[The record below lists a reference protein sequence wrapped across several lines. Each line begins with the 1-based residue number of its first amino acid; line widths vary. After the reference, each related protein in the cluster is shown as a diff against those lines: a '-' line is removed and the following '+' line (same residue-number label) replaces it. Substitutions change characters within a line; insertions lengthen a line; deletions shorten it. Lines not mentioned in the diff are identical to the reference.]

1 MDSRRHT
8 AKLSTVPCPL
18 STNMN
23 YQLADLMESVADAV
37 PGREAIVYG
46 DRRLTF
52 RQFDDR
58 ATQLAYYLQSQGIGP
73 ADRVGLYLY
82 NCNEYL
88 EGALAAFKLGAS
100 PVNINF
106 RYVEEELRYLCDD
119 ADLKA
124 MIFHREFAPRVAAVA
139 HKLPLLKTL
148 IVVEDG
154 TSAVGAQP
162 VAPSLAEYESTI
174 RDQPTT
180 RDFPERSGKDVY
192 LLYTGGTTGMPKGV
206 MWRHE
211 DVFFAGLQGGN
222 PGGPD
227 ITAPEQLAQNAAANT
242 NPTVTL
248 PVAPLM
254 HGNGHWASMIGMH
267 GGGKVVLATSH
278 RLDPHEI
285 WSLVE
290 REKVSVL
297 SIVGDA
303 MARPMAQALEEG
315 HVAQPGSPVTAG
327 PPAVGD
333 MAQAGSPATA
343 GSSAVGDVAQA
354 GFPASAG
361 PPPAQSSVSPP
372 TSHVPPLT
380 SHLSPLI
387 PYDTSSVIALSSAG
401 ALFSEDVKDRLR
413 DKKAAMLI
421 IDAFGMSEAGHQGMN
436 LGKNADG
443 KLRFQIDAFTAVL
456 DEDLRRIQP
465 GSGNVGMLA
474 RTGRLPLG
482 YWKDPEKTAKTFVT
496 DPDGRRWVTAGD
508 MATVEPDGTV
518 VVLGRGSLCIN
529 SGGEKI
535 YPEEVELALRS
546 HPGVY
551 DAVVVGVPD
560 ERWGQRVAAIVQ
572 PQPNTTLTLEELA
585 DHCTTH
591 IARYKLPR
599 ELHLVDQMQRSPAGK
614 ADYKWA
620 KDVAM
625 GGAK

>member
-1 MDSRRHT
+1 MK
-8 AKLSTVPCPL
+8 KLHFH
-18 STNMN
+18 
-23 YQLADLMESVADAV
+23 LADLFESVADAV
-37 PGREAIVYG
+37 PEREAVVYG
-46 DRRLTF
+46 PRRLTF
-52 RQFDDR
+52 REMDER
-58 ATQLAYYLQSQGIGP
+58 ATKLAHYLQAQGIG
-73 ADRVGLYLY
+73 AGDHVGLYKY

-88 EGALAAFKLGAS
+88 EGALAAFKLRAS

-124 MIFHREFAPRVAAVA
+124 LIFHREFAPRVEAVVE
-139 HKLPLLKTL
+139 KLPAMTTL

-154 TSAVGAQP
+154 AGAVGDDLRTP
-162 VAPSLAEYESTI
+162 LRGSVGYEDAL
-174 RDQPTT
+174 RDQSAE
-180 RDFPERSGKDVY
+180 RDFGERDGHDVY

-222 PGGPD
+222 PGGPPVES
-227 ITAPEQLAQNAAANT
+227 PEQLAELAAANS

-254 HGNGHWASMIGMH
+254 HGNGHWASMIGLH
-267 GGGKVVLATSH
+267 GGGKVVLAESR
-278 RLDPHEI
+278 RLDAYEI

-290 REKVSVL
+290 RERVSVL

-303 MARPMAQALEEG
+303 MARPMAQALEDGKPDGGE
-315 HVAQPGSPVTAG
+315 
-327 PPAVGD
+327 
-333 MAQAGSPATA
+333 
-343 GSSAVGDVAQA
+343 
-354 GFPASAG
+354 
-361 PPPAQSSVSPP
+361 
-372 TSHVPPLT
+372 
-380 SHLSPLI
+380 
-387 PYDTSSVIALSSAG
+387 YDTSSMFALSSAG
-401 ALFSEDVKDRLR
+401 ALFSEDVKERLR
-413 DKKAAMLI
+413 AKNAAQLI

-443 KLRFQIDAFTAVL
+443 RLHFSIDANTAVL
-456 DEDLRRIQP
+456 DEDLRRIAP
-465 GSGNVGMLA
+465 GSDTVGMLG

-496 DPDGRRWVTAGD
+496 DPDGNRWVMAGD
-508 MATVEPDGTV
+508 MATVEADGTI

-546 HPGVY
+546 HPDVY

-560 ERWGQRVAAIVQ
+560 QRWGQRVAAVVQ
-572 PQPNTTLTLEELA
+572 PLPGSSPTLDVLSE
-585 DHCTTH
+585 HCATR

-599 ELHLVDQMQRSPAGK
+599 ELHLVDAMQRSPAGK
-614 ADYKWA
+614 ADYAWA
-620 KDVAM
+620 KAVAV
-625 GGAK
+625 GGGT

>member
-1 MDSRRHT
+1 M
-8 AKLSTVPCPL
+8 ALQF
-18 STNMN
+18 
-23 YQLADLMESVADAV
+23 QLADLFESVADAV
-37 PGREAIVYG
+37 PDREAVVYG
-46 DRRLTF
+46 ERRLTF
-52 RQFDDR
+52 RQLDAR
-58 ATQLAYYLQSQGIGP
+58 ATQLARYLRGQGIGP
-73 ADRVGLYLY
+73 GDHVGLDLY

-88 EGALAAFKLGAS
+88 EGALAAFKLRAS

-124 MIFHREFAPRVAAVA
+124 LIFHREFAPRVAAVA
-139 HKLPLLKTL
+139 PRLPAIRTL
-148 IVVEDG
+148 VYVDDG
-154 TSAVGAQP
+154 SGASLDDAPLSAV
-162 VAPSLAEYESTI
+162 VEYESAI
-174 RDQPTT
+174 RDQSTV
-180 RDFPERSGKDVY
+180 RDFAERSPDDVY

-227 ITAPEQLAQNAAANT
+227 ITSPDQLGVNAASNP

-254 HGNGHWASMIGMH
+254 HGNGHWSSLIGLH
-267 GGGKVVLATSH
+267 GGGKVVLAQS
-278 RLDPHEI
+278 RRMDAHEI

-290 REKVSVL
+290 RERVSVL

-303 MARPMAQALEEG
+303 MARPMAEALEEK
-315 HVAQPGSPVTAG
+315 AY
-327 PPAVGD
+327 
-333 MAQAGSPATA
+333 
-343 GSSAVGDVAQA
+343 DV
-354 GFPASAG
+354 
-361 PPPAQSSVSPP
+361 SSVF
-372 TSHVPPLT
+372 
-380 SHLSPLI
+380 
-387 PYDTSSVIALSSAG
+387 AFSSAG

-413 DKKAAMLI
+413 SKMTGTLI

-443 KLRFQIDAFTAVL
+443 KLRFSIDGLTAVL
-456 DEDLRRIQP
+456 DEDLRRVEA
-465 GSGNVGMLA
+465 GSGRVGMLA

-482 YWKDPEKTAKTFVT
+482 YWKDPVKTAQTFVT
-496 DPDGRRWVTAGD
+496 DPDGRRWVMAGD
-508 MATVEPDGTV
+508 MATIDGDGTA

-560 ERWGQRVAAIVQ
+560 ERWGQRVAAVVQ
-572 PQPNTTLTLEELA
+572 AQPGALLTLDDLA
-585 DHCTTH
+585 AHCATH

-599 ELHLVDQMQRSPAGK
+599 ELHLVDAMQRSPAGK

-620 KDVAM
+620 KQIAT
-625 GGAK
+625 GERT

>member
-1 MDSRRHT
+1 MT
-8 AKLSTVPCPL
+8 LQF
-18 STNMN
+18 
-23 YQLADLMESVADAV
+23 QLADLFECVADAV
-37 PGREAIVYG
+37 PEREAVVYG
-46 DRRLTF
+46 ERRLTF
-52 RQFDDR
+52 RQFDER
-58 ATQLAYYLQSQGIGP
+58 ATQLAHYLRGQGIGP
-73 ADRVGLYLY
+73 GDRVGLYLY

-124 MIFHREFAPRVAAVA
+124 MIFHREFAPRVAGVA
-139 HKLPLLKTL
+139 PKLPAMRTL
-148 IVVEDG
+148 IYVEDDSH
-154 TSAVGAQP
+154 TEVGAALP
-162 VAPSLAEYESTI
+162 PAVEYESAI
-174 RDQPTT
+174 REQSSV
-180 RDFPERSGKDVY
+180 RDFGERSSDDVY

-227 ITAPEQLAQNAAANT
+227 ITAPKQLGANAAAG

-254 HGNGHWASMIGMH
+254 HGNGHWSCMIGLH
-267 GGGKVVLATSH
+267 GGGKVVLTQSR
-278 RLDPHEI
+278 RLDGHEI

-290 REKVSVL
+290 RERVSVM

-303 MARPMAQALEEG
+303 MARPMAQALEEKEY
-315 HVAQPGSPVTAG
+315 
-327 PPAVGD
+327 
-333 MAQAGSPATA
+333 
-343 GSSAVGDVAQA
+343 DVA
-354 GFPASAG
+354 
-361 PPPAQSSVSPP
+361 SVF
-372 TSHVPPLT
+372 
-380 SHLSPLI
+380 
-387 PYDTSSVIALSSAG
+387 AFSSAG
-401 ALFSEDVKDRLR
+401 ALFSEDVKERLR
-413 DKKAAMLI
+413 AKLKTTLI
-421 IDAFGMSEAGHQGMN
+421 IDAFGMSEAGHEGMN

-443 KLRFQIDAFTAVL
+443 RLRFSIDALTAVL
-456 DEDLRRIQP
+456 DDDLRRVEP
-465 GSGNVGMLA
+465 GSGKVGMLA

-496 DPDGRRWVTAGD
+496 DQDGRRWVMAGD
-508 MATVEPDGTV
+508 MATIDQDGTA

-560 ERWGQRVAAIVQ
+560 DRWGQRVAAVVQ
-572 PQPNTTLTLEELA
+572 PQPGVSLTLDDLA
-585 DHCTTH
+585 AHCATH

-599 ELHLVDQMQRSPAGK
+599 ELHLVESMQRSPAGK
-614 ADYKWA
+614 ADYAWA
-620 KDVAM
+620 KSIVL
-625 GGAK
+625 GEAK

>member
-1 MDSRRHT
+1 VH
-8 AKLSTVPCPL
+8 
-18 STNMN
+18 
-23 YQLADLMESVADAV
+23 
-37 PGREAIVYG
+37 G

-58 ATQLAYYLQSQGIGP
+58 ATQLAHYLRRKGIGRG
-73 ADRVGLYLY
+73 DRVGLYLY

-88 EGALAAFKLGAS
+88 EGAFAAFKLRAS

-106 RYVEEELRYLCDD
+106 RYVEEELRYLCED
-119 ADLKA
+119 AGLKA
-124 MIFHREFAPRVAAVA
+124 LVFHREFAPRVAAA
-139 HKLPLLKTL
+139 IGGLPDVRTL

-154 TSAVGAQP
+154 TDSTVDDQRARQA
-162 VAPSLAEYESTI
+162 APLRDTSEYESCLVGQSTA
-174 RDQPTT
+174 
-180 RDFPERSGKDVY
+180 RDFGERSGEDVY

-227 ITAPEQLAQNAAANT
+227 ITAPEELAANAAANA

-254 HGNGHWASMIGMH
+254 HGNGHWASMIGLH
-267 GGGKVVLATSH
+267 GGGKVVLAQSR

-290 REKVSVL
+290 RERVSVM

-303 MARPMAQALEEG
+303 MARPLAQALEEG
-315 HVAQPGSPVTAG
+315 KPTDGAKAP
-327 PPAVGD
+327 
-333 MAQAGSPATA
+333 SPANDGELGPA
-343 GSSAVGDVAQA
+343 GEGARA
-354 GFPASAG
+354 
-361 PPPAQSSVSPP
+361 
-372 TSHVPPLT
+372 
-380 SHLSPLI
+380 
-387 PYDTSSVIALSSAG
+387 PYDTSSMVALSSAG

-413 DKKAAMLI
+413 EKKAAMLI

-456 DEDLRRIQP
+456 DDDLRRIEP
-465 GSGNVGMLA
+465 GSDKVGMLG

-482 YWKDPEKTAKTFVT
+482 YWKDPVKTAQTFVT
-496 DPDGRRWVTAGD
+496 DPDGKRWVMAGD
-508 MATVEPDGTV
+508 MATVEADGTI

-560 ERWGQRVAAIVQ
+560 ERWGQRVAAVVQ
-572 PQPNTTLTLEELA
+572 PQPAATLTLDELSA
-585 DHCTTH
+585 HCASR

-599 ELHLVDQMQRSPAGK
+599 ELHLVESMQRSPAGK

-620 KDVAM
+620 RELALQD
-625 GGAK
+625 AKS

>member
-1 MDSRRHT
+1 
-8 AKLSTVPCPL
+8 
-18 STNMN
+18 MN
-23 YQLADLMESVADAV
+23 FQLADLMESVADAV
-37 PGREAIVYG
+37 PDREAIVYA

-52 RQFDDR
+52 RDFDTR
-58 ATQLAYYLQSQGIGP
+58 ATQLAQYLKQQGIGP
-73 ADRVGLYLY
+73 GDRVGRTDRVGLYLY

-88 EGALAAFKLGAS
+88 EGALAAFKLAAS

-119 ADLKA
+119 ADLNA
-124 MIFHREFAPRVAAVA
+124 LIFHREFAPRVAAVIDR
-139 HKLPLLKTL
+139 LPLLKTL

-154 TSAVGAQP
+154 SDTALPLELQRGLSARAVSDMGEQQPHVRAPLAAPPSGAETP
-162 VAPSLAEYESTI
+162 VTDASRSLVEYESAI

-180 RDFPERSGKDVY
+180 RDFPPRSAADVY

-227 ITAPEQLAQNAAANT
+227 ITAPEQLAENAAANA

-254 HGNGHWASMIGMH
+254 HGNGHWASMIGLH
-267 GGGKVVLATSH
+267 GGGKVVLAQTR

-290 REKVSVL
+290 RERVSVL

-303 MARPMAQALEEG
+303 MARPMAQALED
-315 HVAQPGSPVTAG
+315 G
-327 PPAVGD
+327 PPDRPGA
-333 MAQAGSPATA
+333 A
-343 GSSAVGDVAQA
+343 
-354 GFPASAG
+354 
-361 PPPAQSSVSPP
+361 
-372 TSHVPPLT
+372 
-380 SHLSPLI
+380 
-387 PYDTSSVIALSSAG
+387 YDTSSMIALSSAG

-413 DKKAAMLI
+413 EKKAAMLI

-456 DEDLRRIQP
+456 DEDLRRIEP
-465 GSGNVGMLA
+465 GSATARSGGVGMLG

-482 YWKDPEKTAKTFVT
+482 YWKDPVKTAATFVT
-496 DPDGRRWVTAGD
+496 DPDGRRWVMAGD
-508 MATVEPDGTV
+508 MATVEPDGTI

-560 ERWGQRVAAIVQ
+560 TRWGNRVAAVVQ
-572 PQPNTTLTLEELA
+572 PQEGATLSLEELSE
-585 DHCTTH
+585 HCATR

-599 ELHLVDQMQRSPAGK
+599 ELHLVESMQRSPSGK

-620 KDVAM
+620 KDIAL
-625 GGAK
+625 GAAR

>member
-1 MDSRRHT
+1 
-8 AKLSTVPCPL
+8 
-18 STNMN
+18 MN

-37 PGREAIVYG
+37 PEREAIVYG
-46 DRRLTF
+46 NRRLTF
-52 RQFDDR
+52 RGFDTR
-58 ATQLAYYLQSQGIGP
+58 ATQLANALQARGIG
-73 ADRVGLYLY
+73 AGDRVGLYLY

-88 EGALAAFKLGAS
+88 EGALAAFKLSAS

-124 MIFHREFAPRVAAVA
+124 MIFHREFAPRVAAIID
-139 HKLPLLKTL
+139 KLPLLKTL
-148 IVVEDG
+148 IVVEDD
-154 TSAVGAQP
+154 TAATDLPYVI
-162 VAPSLAEYESTI
+162 EYESAI
-174 RDQPTT
+174 RDQPAT
-180 RDFPERSGKDVY
+180 RGFPARSGDDVY

-227 ITAPEQLAQNAAANT
+227 ITSPEELAQNAAANS

-254 HGNGHWASMIGMH
+254 HGNGHWASMIGLH
-267 GGGKVVLATSH
+267 GGGKVVLAQSR

-290 REKVSVL
+290 RERVSVL

-303 MARPMAQALEEG
+303 MARPMADALEEG
-315 HVAQPGSPVTAG
+315 HVAQP
-327 PPAVGD
+327 PPAVIDG
-333 MAQAGSPATA
+333 AQA
-343 GSSAVGDVAQA
+343 
-354 GFPASAG
+354 
-361 PPPAQSSVSPP
+361 PPPAQSNIQHP
-372 TSHVPPLT
+372 TSNIGDSSVVHPPSSIVAPNT
-380 SHLSPLI
+380 
-387 PYDTSSVIALSSAG
+387 PYDTSSMVALSSAG

-413 DKKAAMLI
+413 EKKAALLI

-443 KLRFQIDAFTAVL
+443 RLHFQIDAFTAVL
-456 DEDLRRIQP
+456 DEDLRRIEP
-465 GSGNVGMLA
+465 GSDKVGMLG

-482 YWKDPEKTAKTFVT
+482 YWKDPAKTAATFVT
-496 DPDGRRWVTAGD
+496 DPDGRRWVMAGD
-508 MATVEPDGTV
+508 MATVEPDGTI

-560 ERWGQRVAAIVQ
+560 TRWGSRVAAVVQ
-572 PQPNTTLTLEELA
+572 PQAGASPTLDELSE
-585 DHCTTH
+585 HCATR

-599 ELHLVDQMQRSPAGK
+599 ELHLVDAMHRSPSGK

-620 KDVAM
+620 KEVAM
-625 GGAK
+625 RGAQ

>member
-1 MDSRRHT
+1 MRF
-8 AKLSTVPCPL
+8 
-18 STNMN
+18 
-23 YQLADLMESVADAV
+23 QLADLMESVADAV

-46 DRRLTF
+46 DHRLTF

-58 ATQLAYYLQSQGIGP
+58 ATQLAHYLRSQGIGP

-88 EGALAAFKLGAS
+88 EGAFAAFKLGAS

-124 MIFHREFAPRVAAVA
+124 MIFHREFAPRVAAVID
-139 HKLPLLKTL
+139 KLPLLKIL
-148 IVVEDG
+148 IVVDDG
-154 TSAVGAQP
+154 STTVGPPAT
-162 VAPSLAEYESTI
+162 EYESAI

-180 RDFPERSGKDVY
+180 RDFPERSGNDVY

-227 ITAPEQLAQNAAANT
+227 ITAPEQLAENAAASP

-267 GGGKVVLATSH
+267 GGGKVVLATCR

-290 REKVSVL
+290 RERVSVL

-315 HVAQPGSPVTAG
+315 HVAQPGSSG
-327 PPAVGD
+327 PG
-333 MAQAGSPATA
+333 GSPA
-343 GSSAVGDVAQA
+343 VR
-354 GFPASAG
+354 
-361 PPPAQSSVSPP
+361 
-372 TSHVPPLT
+372 
-380 SHLSPLI
+380 
-387 PYDTSSVIALSSAG
+387 PYDTTSVIALSSAG

-413 DKKAAMLI
+413 EKKAAMLI

-436 LGKNADG
+436 LGRNADG
-443 KLRFQIDAFTAVL
+443 KLRFRIDAFTAVL
-456 DEDLRRIQP
+456 DEDLRRIEP
-465 GSGNVGMLA
+465 GSGKVGLLA

-496 DPDGRRWVTAGD
+496 DPDGHRWVTAGD

-572 PQPNTTLTLEELA
+572 PQPNTTLTLQQLA

-599 ELHLVDQMQRSPAGK
+599 ELHLVDEMQRSPSGK

-620 KDVAM
+620 KDVAL

>member
-1 MDSRRHT
+1 MRF
-8 AKLSTVPCPL
+8 
-18 STNMN
+18 
-23 YQLADLMESVADAV
+23 QLADLMESVADAV

-46 DRRLTF
+46 DHRLTF

-58 ATQLAYYLQSQGIGP
+58 ATQLAHYLRSQGIGP

-88 EGALAAFKLGAS
+88 EGAFAAFKLGAS

-119 ADLKA
+119 ADLKP
-124 MIFHREFAPRVAAVA
+124 MIFHREFAPRVAAVID
-139 HKLPLLKTL
+139 KLPLLKIL
-148 IVVEDG
+148 IVVDDG
-154 TSAVGAQP
+154 STTVGPPAT
-162 VAPSLAEYESTI
+162 EYESAI

-180 RDFPERSGKDVY
+180 RDFPERSGNDVY

-227 ITAPEQLAQNAAANT
+227 ITAPEQLAENAAASP

-267 GGGKVVLATSH
+267 GGGKVVLATCR

-290 REKVSVL
+290 RERVSVL

-315 HVAQPGSPVTAG
+315 HVAQPGSSG
-327 PPAVGD
+327 PG
-333 MAQAGSPATA
+333 GSPA
-343 GSSAVGDVAQA
+343 VR
-354 GFPASAG
+354 
-361 PPPAQSSVSPP
+361 
-372 TSHVPPLT
+372 
-380 SHLSPLI
+380 
-387 PYDTSSVIALSSAG
+387 PYDTTSVIALSSAG

-413 DKKAAMLI
+413 EKKAAMLI

-436 LGKNADG
+436 LGRNADG
-443 KLRFQIDAFTAVL
+443 KLRFRIDAFTAVL
-456 DEDLRRIQP
+456 DEDLRRIEP
-465 GSGNVGMLA
+465 GSGKVGLLA

-496 DPDGRRWVTAGD
+496 DPDGHRWVTAGD

-572 PQPNTTLTLEELA
+572 PQPNTTLTLQQLA

-599 ELHLVDQMQRSPAGK
+599 ELHLVDEMQRSPSGK

-620 KDVAM
+620 KDVAL